1 MCGGAAVLLGLGA
14 LWALAGCS
22 RPAARADRAGAV
34 PPAAPVVPTTEAQRN
49 LLATLPAPYR
59 NADLYNGQAK
69 FAVCKACHTV
79 APGAGAALGPNLWG
93 VFGSRSGTAPGYAY
107 SEGLKRLGVTW
118 TAETLD
124 SWIANPRAVV
134 PGTKMAYA
142 GLEDPRDR
150 ADVIAYLKTIATPPP
165 ERQNAAGR

>member
-1 MCGGAAVLLGLGA
+1 MCGGIAILLWLGA

-22 RPAARADRAGAV
+22 RPAARADRAPAALV
-34 PPAAPVVPTTEAQRN
+34 PAPVVPPTEAQRAI
-49 LLATLPAPYR
+49 LATLPAPYR
-59 NADLYNGQAK
+59 TADLYNGQAK
-69 FAVCKACHTV
+69 FALCKSCHTV

-93 VFGSRSGTAPGYAY
+93 VFGRRSGIAPGYAY

-124 SWIANPRAVV
+124 SWIADPRAVV
-134 PGTKMAYA
+134 PGTKMVYA

-150 ADVIAYLKTIATPPP
+150 ADVVAYLKTITTPASNG
-165 ERQNAAGR
+165 NAAGR